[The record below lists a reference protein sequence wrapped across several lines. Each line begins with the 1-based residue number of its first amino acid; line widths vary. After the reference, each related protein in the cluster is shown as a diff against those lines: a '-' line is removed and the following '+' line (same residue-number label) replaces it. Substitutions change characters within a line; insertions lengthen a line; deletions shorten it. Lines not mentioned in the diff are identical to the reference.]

1 MGVSGSDDMED
12 KIIGKKAMESLRPAD
27 GWIFWIDIKVTQHG
41 DKNNAEEKDNKP
53 GMKGGDPEMSGNCN
67 KEEEWID

>member
-12 KIIGKKAMESLRPAD
+12 KIIGKKAMD
-27 GWIFWIDIKVTQHG
+27 KVTQHG

-53 GMKGGDPEMSGNCN
+53 GMKGGDPEMSRNCN

>member
-12 KIIGKKAMESLRPAD
+12 KIIGKKAMD
-27 GWIFWIDIKVTQHG
+27 KVTQHG

-53 GMKGGDPEMSGNCN
+53 GMKGG
-67 KEEEWID
+67 

>member
-12 KIIGKKAMESLRPAD
+12 KIIGKKAMD
-27 GWIFWIDIKVTQHG
+27 KVTQHG